1 MMPLPVAPQ
10 GEPMTILRLGGSREL
25 QSHLEDMGFVAGG
38 MVTVISA
45 IEGNLIVNVKDTRVA
60 LGREL
65 AIKIMVQ

>member
-1 MMPLPVAPQ
+1 
-10 GEPMTILRLGGSREL
+10 MTILRLGGSREL

-45 IEGNLIVNVKDTRVA
+45 IGGNLIVNVKDTRVA

>member
-1 MMPLPVAPQ
+1 MMPLPVAPK

-25 QSHLEDMGFVAGG
+25 RSHLEDMGFVAGG

-65 AIKIMVQ
+65 ATKIMVQ